1 TGVQTCALPIFALF
15 FETTYLYL
23 GFLTLNQNFMK
34 RFLLLSTMFVLLF
47 TGRGYSQFVENFE
60 GGIPADWATFK
71 TLNGT
76 LSVLPNVPGWT
87 ISNVPANVCEG
98 LQSAYID
105 RLSIGAGNT
114 AEGWLVTPA
123 ITIPENG
130 RLYFT

>member
-1 TGVQTCALPIFALF
+1 
-15 FETTYLYL
+15 
-23 GFLTLNQNFMK
+23 
-34 RFLLLSTMFVLLF
+34 
-47 TGRGYSQFVENFE
+47 
-60 GGIPADWATFK
+60 K

-130 RLYFT
+130 RLYFTAKQSFAQDYGTEYVIRVSTTSQTDMTSFTDLVLYNEIQF